1 MILNK
6 QQWLAIGAIVGGLT
20 VLPIV
25 FAQMWQ
31 SKTPPVN
38 GITSVDTGKT
48 TVNSTQQFY
57 QLVPTAVENYHT
69 ESLTNVS
76 YAQPDSLANDW
87 QNYTTQTFGNAPTC
101 EYYGEAG
108 KIGIY
113 HFSFPEAQSY
123 DLVNVNGYK
132 VHQIAAEPLRQMI
145 ADAKRQGVTLNIGSA
160 FRSVEHQRG
169 IVQRKKK
176 SGQSLQQIYFVS
188 SHPGFSEHH
197 TGLAIDFSP
206 INHSFAK
213 TAGYRWL
220 ENNAGRY
227 GFVKTFTASYSRATG
242 ISQESWH
249 WKYVGTPQAKSLLA
263 NGECYLLP
271 RSQWQAI

>member
-6 QQWLAIGAIVGGLT
+6 QQWLAVGAIVGGLA

-31 SKTPPVN
+31 SKNPPVN
-38 GITSVDTGKT
+38 GITSVDTGEM
-48 TVNSTQQFY
+48 TVGAENNFYQLTPINSQYSTQQ
-57 QLVPTAVENYHT
+57 
-69 ESLTNVS
+69 NVTT
-76 YAQPDSLANDW
+76 NDW
-87 QNYTTQTFGNAPTC
+87 QSQSNQGC
-101 EYYGEAG
+101 SYYGEAG

-113 HFSFPEAQSY
+113 HFSFPEAKN
-123 DLVNVNGYK
+123 DELVNVNGYK
-132 VHQIAAEPLRQMI
+132 VHQIASQPLRQMI
-145 ADAKRQGVTLNIGSA
+145 ADAKSQGVTLSIGSA
-160 FRSVEHQRG
+160 FRSVEHQRS

-176 SGQSLQQIYFVS
+176 AGQSLKQIYFVS

-206 INHSFAK
+206 INHGFAK

-220 ENNAGRY
+220 ENNAGKY

-242 ISQESWH
+242 ISEESWH
-249 WKYVGTPQAKSLLA
+249 WKYVGTPQAKALLA
-263 NGECYLLP
+263 NGECYQLP
-271 RSQWQAI
+271 KSQWQAI